1 MNALMQVVRTN
12 QQALTE
18 MNERASQS
26 SLTAADAETL
36 LAMVNE
42 LLRRL
47 PDALSANKKP
57 TGNHRIPEDWV
68 PSPKVLEWATENC
81 PNLDLQEEAEKFE
94 IHYQSVGGSRGLRK
108 DWNLAFKSWLLN
120 ARKFASERAAR
131 NPTKQTREDKR
142 AEITRATIR
151 EDADDPF

>member
-1 MNALMQVVRTN
+1 MNALMEVVQTN
-12 QQALTE
+12 QQVLTE
-18 MNERASQS
+18 MNEKASQS

-36 LAMVNE
+36 LAMMNE

-47 PDALSANKKP
+47 PDALSTKKP

-68 PSPKVLEWATENC
+68 PSPKVLEWAASNC
-81 PNLDLQEEAEKFE
+81 LNLDLQEEAEKFE
-94 IHYQSVGGSRGLRK
+94 IHYQSVGGARGLRK

-131 NPTKQTREDKR
+131 NPIKQTREDKR
-142 AEITRATIR
+142 AEITRATVR
-151 EDADDPF
+151 GDADDPF

>member
-1 MNALMQVVRTN
+1 MNALMEVVQTN
-12 QQALTE
+12 QQVLTE
-18 MNERASQS
+18 MNEKASQS

-36 LAMVNE
+36 LAMMNE

-47 PDALSANKKP
+47 PDALSTKKP

-68 PSPKVLEWATENC
+68 PSPKVLEWAASNC
-81 PNLDLQEEAEKFE
+81 LNLDLQEEAEKFE

-142 AEITRATIR
+142 AEITRATVR
-151 EDADDPF
+151 GDADDPF